1 MTVRKLVACG
11 LLVLLGM
18 TPSGG
23 VDAADPD
30 GPAFLRDVRPIFK
43 AHCFRCHGAGNTE
56 GEFRLDRKPLAFKGG
71 ETGKVIVAGQ
81 AADSLLV
88 QMIRGRGPGDSR
100 MPPEGEGRG
109 LRPDEIRVITEWINR
124 GAAWPDG
131 IDDQADRLSLWSLR
145 PIRRPKIPTVQD
157 LSLIHI

>member
-1 MTVRKLVACG
+1 MRREADLQAGAVVSSADSNRTIVEVVPGMTVRNLVSCG

-43 AHCFRCHGAGNTE
+43 AHCFRCHGAKNTE
-56 GEFRLDRKPLAFKGG
+56 GELRLDRKPLAFKGG
-71 ETGKVIVAGQ
+71 ETGKAIVAGK
-81 AADSLLV
+81 AAASLLV

-100 MPPEGEGRG
+100 MPPEGEGRA
-109 LRPDEIRVITEWINR
+109 LRPDEIRVITEWIN
-124 GAAWPDG
+124 
-131 IDDQADRLSLWSLR
+131 
-145 PIRRPKIPTVQD
+145 
-157 LSLIHI
+157 